1 MKEMW
6 QLESENYS
14 EGEKSFNRFV
24 NENGYVLNDDDE
36 PCEVSY
42 ITPYEFV
49 IDVSSLSAAQV
60 YDLQDLMYSENE
72 DVDAFVSGIYLLD
85 GDDEDDKVSD
95 YFIYRRVMSDD
106 EFDSI
111 FGILKDY
118 EKLGLSFIFASIGKS
133 ARVLTPIPSYLW

>member
-72 DVDAFVSGIYLLD
+72 DVDAFV
-85 GDDEDDKVSD
+85 
-95 YFIYRRVMSDD
+95 
-106 EFDSI
+106 
-111 FGILKDY
+111 
-118 EKLGLSFIFASIGKS
+118 GLHYH
-133 ARVLTPIPSYLW
+133 LTVP

>member
-6 QLESENYS
+6 QLESENYRD
-14 EGEKSFNRFV
+14 GEKSFNRFV

-49 IDVSSLSAAQV
+49 IDVSNLSAAQV
-60 YDLQDLMYSENE
+60 YDLQDLMYTENE

-111 FGILKDY
+111 FGVLKDY

-133 ARVLTPIPSYLW
+133 SRVLTPIPSYLW

>member
-6 QLESENYS
+6 QLESENYRD
-14 EGEKSFNRFV
+14 GEKSFNRFV
-24 NENGYVLNDDDE
+24 NENGYLLNDDDE

-49 IDVSSLSAAQV
+49 IDVSNLSAAQV
-60 YDLQDLMYSENE
+60 YDLQDLMYTENE

-111 FGILKDY
+111 FGVLKDY

>member
-6 QLESENYS
+6 QLESENYRD
-14 EGEKSFNRFV
+14 GEKSFNRFV

-49 IDVSSLSAAQV
+49 IDVSNLSAAQV
-60 YDLQDLMYSENE
+60 YDLQDLMYTENE

-111 FGILKDY
+111 FGVLKDY

-133 ARVLTPIPSYLW
+133 ARVLNPIPYYLW